1 MLQLFLALSTLL
13 VQPGET
19 ALEGNWR
26 NPRGSVIISIA
37 SCAEAMCGR
46 VQWASE
52 KATVD
57 ARKGGT
63 DPLIGVELLRDF
75 VPNGKG
81 RWKGRIFLPDLNKIS
96 KAELRQLG
104 PNDVKVTGCA
114 VGRIICKSQVWTRAE
129 AN

>member
-1 MLQLFLALSTLL
+1 MMQLL
-13 VQPGET
+13 VALATMLVQSSEP

-26 NPRGSVIISIA
+26 NPRGSVIISFA
-37 SCAEAMCGR
+37 PCAEAMCGR
-46 VQWASE
+46 VQWASD
-52 KATVD
+52 KAIAD

-63 DPLIGVELLRDF
+63 DPLIGIELLRDF
-75 VPNGKG
+75 VPKGEG
-81 RWKGRIFLPDLNKIS
+81 RWKGRIFLPDLNRTS

-104 PNDVKVTGCA
+104 PDQVKVSGCA

>member
-1 MLQLFLALSTLL
+1 MRQLLFALAIMLA
-13 VQPGET
+13 QPGEA

-26 NPRGSVIISIA
+26 NPQGSVIISIA
-37 SCAEAMCGR
+37 PCAEAMCGR

-52 KATVD
+52 KAIID

-63 DPLIGVELLRDF
+63 DPLIGVVLLRDF
-75 VPNGKG
+75 VPKGEG
-81 RWKGRIFLPDLNKIS
+81 RWKGQIFLPDLNKTS

-104 PNDVKVTGCA
+104 PDKVKVTGCA

-129 AN
+129 EN

>member
-1 MLQLFLALSTLL
+1 MLRLFFVLATMA
-13 VQPGET
+13 VQPVEPGL
-19 ALEGNWR
+19 AGNWR

-37 SCAEAMCGR
+37 PCAEALCGR
-46 VQWASE
+46 VQWASNE
-52 KATVD
+52 ATSD

-75 VPNGKG
+75 VPRGNG
-81 RWKGRIFLPDLNKIS
+81 RWKGQVFLPDLNKIS

-104 PNDVKVTGCA
+104 PNEVKVTGCA
-114 VGRIICKSQVWTRAE
+114 VGRIICKSQVWTRAA